1 MPRQTSSLNII
12 TGLISP
18 NKNKAFVSKIQTDI
32 YMYSTNLVIV
42 SYVTNFTCEVYLL
55 RTLLVTFRN
64 QEMFVAIFL
73 TVSILPIN
81 LPMMLKV
88 L

>member
-18 NKNKAFVSKIQTDI
+18 ITRIKHFVSKIQTFTCI
-32 YMYSTNLVIV
+32 LLTNLVIV

-64 QEMFVAIFL
+64 QEMLVAIFF
-73 TVSILPIN
+73 TVSISFQLIYP
-81 LPMMLKV
+81 
-88 L
+88 